1 MAPTGMDDVVTVPTQ
16 VAGSPQDVEAIV
28 QYEHELYEPMRD
40 VIESDWAKDRRAR
53 PLAVEITAH
62 AGGKPIGGIWSR
74 PDIVSVEVRA
84 FPYVPGKNLEL
95 VTFEGKPAS
104 TINVQA
110 VFEALS
116 HRRRATRSYV
126 LLHVPAVHAAE
137 LESAVAE
144 VAEVAR
150 SNWIGVVTAEDPAD
164 YQTWNEREEAPRV
177 EPNPEL
183 LNGFIAT
190 QLSEETRDEIAVR
203 LR

>member
-1 MAPTGMDDVVTVPTQ
+1 
-16 VAGSPQDVEAIV
+16 
-28 QYEHELYEPMRD
+28 
-40 VIESDWAKDRRAR
+40 
-53 PLAVEITAH
+53 
-62 AGGKPIGGIWSR
+62 
-74 PDIVSVEVRA
+74 
-84 FPYVPGKNLEL
+84 
-95 VTFEGKPAS
+95 
-104 TINVQA
+104 
-110 VFEALS
+110 VFEALA

-126 LLHVPAVHAAE
+126 LLHVPAVNAAE

-150 SNWIGVVTAEDPAD
+150 SHGIGVVIAEDPAD

-190 QLSEETRDEIAVR
+190 QLSEQTRDEIAVR